1 MSQRAE
7 DGSGGDAVGFEEAIA
22 RVEAIVERIESGEAG
37 LEESIAAYEQ
47 GAALVKRC
55 RAVLDRA
62 ERRIEELTIEEAS
75 GEAGGAGEDAGSI
88 EGRGVSGDE
97 DAPF

>member
-7 DGSGGDAVGFEEAIA
+7 DGSSEDAVSFEEAIA

-62 ERRIEELTIEEAS
+62 ERRIEELTIEEVS
-75 GEAGGAGEDAGSI
+75 GEAAEDAGSI